1 MDIALRING
10 DTAILWH
17 NQQIRMEEA
26 YDVFDL
32 EVITSTYSWPFTVPR
47 EGNENIFG
55 HPHEISTRVNGF
67 DQEYFAEILIDGNV
81 HHTGTFVLKEANL
94 AEYKG
99 SFSSVSPDINA
110 AKEQQLKDLIFHDY
124 IFPVGTN
131 YSNLQALVGDV
142 FFPTLNFGGDTFGN
156 EVNEM
161 QASSSYINASQVT
174 PAFTCK
180 WILELIATQA
190 GYAIDTSA
198 LDQKLFLFG
207 NTSIDEAGVIPIS
220 IAVQKYLPEC
230 TFQELI
236 ADLCI
241 INGCYFNINEG
252 NKKLSFIPIA
262 ADVIEASTTLDFRTK
277 LSEPVIEAREDGGY
291 NIDFAT
297 SEVDI
302 IRGIYY
308 GSATYKGLIQSY
320 ADLLALPS
328 PSAYDYY
335 LVTDENA
342 YFMYNID
349 EVNGV
354 TFWEYKAKALLPYTD
369 AANTRSLSIKAA
381 IPQKLNRPWPNGQR
395 IMAAARVFTG
405 KIVDNAGQVRIQD
418 LSEDFVGGK
427 DLLRITDDNY
437 PNRWFSFVEGAPN
450 ELEVVC
456 DYAASESEKV
466 TITTW
471 STAYATRTRPYITV
485 NSIYNVQQEENFPK
499 LPLNLLRWH
508 GFLPNSYT
516 YPAGLPDNW
525 NLATKLDDKALRL
538 TKDDNIIDV
547 ARWQRINDFLN
558 SQNKI
563 TCDAWLNEVDIYNI
577 GSTSIIRHEGGYFIP
592 SKLTYLITK
601 RGLVDQ
607 EIEGRTLF

>member
-10 DTAILWH
+10 ATAILWD
-17 NQQIRMEEA
+17 NQQIRMEET

-32 EVITSTYSWPFTVPR
+32 EIITSTYSWPFTLPR

-55 HPHEISTRVNGF
+55 HPHEINATANGF
-67 DQEYFAEILIDGNV
+67 DAAYVAEILIDGNV
-81 HHTGTFVLKEANL
+81 HHTGSFLLKEANRT
-94 AEYKG
+94 EYKG
-99 SFSSVSPDINA
+99 SFSSVSPAINA
-110 AKEQQLKDLIFHDY
+110 AKPKQIKDLIILPYSFPLPTDY
-124 IFPVGTN
+124 T
-131 YSNLQALVGDV
+131 NLQDLTGDV

-161 QASSSYINASQVT
+161 AGNSTYFNASQVT
-174 PAFTCK
+174 PAFTIT
-180 WILELIATQA
+180 WLLQLIAEQA
-190 GYAIDTSA
+190 GYAIDTAA

-207 NTSIDEAGVIPIS
+207 NTSIDQNGVIPAFINVQEWLPDCTLQDLIS
-220 IAVQKYLPEC
+220 
-230 TFQELI
+230 
-236 ADLCI
+236 DLCI
-241 INGCYFNINEG
+241 INGCFFSIHEA

-262 ADVIEASTTLDFRTK
+262 ANVIEADKVLDFRIK

-291 NIDFAT
+291 NIEFENN
-297 SEVDI
+297 EVASISGTDK
-302 IRGIYY
+302 GI
-308 GSATYKGLIQSY
+308 LQSY
-320 ADLLALPS
+320 ADLLALPA
-328 PSAYDYY
+328 PALGDYY
-335 LVTDENA
+335 LLTDENA
-342 YFMYNID
+342 YFIYNTD
-349 EVNGV
+349 PVNLV
-354 TFWEYKAKALLPYTD
+354 DFWEYKAQAILPYTD
-369 AANTRSLSIKAA
+369 AANTRTLKIKAA

-395 IMAAARVFTG
+395 LMGAARVFTG
-405 KIVDNAGQVRIQD
+405 KIVDNGGQVRIQD
-418 LSEDFVGGK
+418 LSEEFVGGK

-456 DYAASESEKV
+456 DYAPSESEKV

-471 STAYATRTRPYITV
+471 STTFATRTRPYITI
-485 NSIYNVQQEENFPK
+485 NSIYNVQQDADFAK

-508 GFLPNSYT
+508 GFQPNSYT

-525 NLATKLDDKALRL
+525 NLATQLDDKALRL
-538 TKDDNIIDV
+538 NQADSIIDV

-577 GSTSIIRHEGGYFIP
+577 SATSILRHEFGYILP

-607 EIEGRTLF
+607 EIEGRTLI